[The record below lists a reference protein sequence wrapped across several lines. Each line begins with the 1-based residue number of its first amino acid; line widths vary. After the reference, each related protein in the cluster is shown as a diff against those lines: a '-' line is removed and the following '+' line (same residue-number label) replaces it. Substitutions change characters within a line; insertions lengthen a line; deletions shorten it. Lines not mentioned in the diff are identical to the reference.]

1 MTNKELEQR
10 INKLEQEL
18 AELKK
23 VKIEENKKWKPKS
36 YEVYYFLDSYGA
48 VENNTWEDDEYDIY
62 VYLQGNCFQTEEEAE
77 HYKRKLEVKAI
88 YKNYILENSEP
99 LDWRNTDQE
108 KYLSSLYNGETEI
121 CFCVD
126 VKHQGIIYASS
137 REIIQQ
143 ALNLIP
149 KEDRYMLF
157 EE

>member
-23 VKIEENKKWKPKS
+23 VKVEENKKWKPKS

-62 VYLQGNCFQTEEEAE
+62 VYLQGNCFKTEEEAE

-88 YKNYILENSEP
+88 YKNYILDNSEP
-99 LDWRNTDQE
+99 LDWEDNNQK
-108 KYLSSLYNGETEI
+108 KYYSYGGEFATI
-121 CFCVD
+121 CYMFH
-126 VKHQGIIYASS
+126 KIQGAIYASS

-143 ALNLIP
+143 ALDLIP
-149 KEDRYMLF
+149 EEDRYMLF